1 MSKSSSISAMN
12 ALLTTCRE
20 KDEKIKK
27 LQGIFNKLQ
36 QDFNTLQQLQA
47 TASNI
52 ITDLAV
58 NKKTSYKKRYIKA
71 EKLLLHVSYGLQDI
85 LQNTELQQEEN

>member
-1 MSKSSSISAMN
+1 MN